1 MNKKNSIAA
10 CLERAQLS
18 GIESSDA
25 QILLGFAADLGRT
38 AIIAWPEKE
47 LPQNITE
54 HFLGLVNRRANGEP
68 LAYLTGVQ
76 EFWSLSL
83 EVNST
88 VLVPRA
94 DTELL
99 VEQAL
104 LVIEEIPQPRILELG
119 TGSGAIALALASERA
134 DAVVT
139 ATDLYENA
147 LDVARRNAAKFGLP
161 IDFISAN
168 WLDLPQRSA
177 TERFDI
183 IVSNPPYIRDND
195 EHLSGDGVAHE
206 PLTALV
212 SGTDGLEDLATI
224 VQKAKSFLRP
234 GGWLLLEHGYDQGE
248 AVRELLS
255 ANDYNNRETLT
266 DHAGNDRVSKGRRRR
281 TPN

>member
-10 CLERAQLS
+10 CLEQAQHS

-47 LPQNITE
+47 LPQYITE
-54 HFLGLVNRRANGEP
+54 HFLSLVNRRANGEP

-139 ATDLYENA
+139 ATDLHENA
-147 LDVARRNAAKFGLP
+147 LDVARRNAAQFGLP

-177 TERFDI
+177 TEQFDI

-224 VQKAKSFLRP
+224 IQKAKSFLRP

-281 TPN
+281 TSS